1 VCESFRTFSHISF
14 LFCDFRE
21 TLSSHRSQRST
32 SYCGSVTPTQ
42 PLSSRRSSLVTSTAT
57 STSAQPPSTPS
68 NEAQVLSETLNLQQS
83 FINKINLFNQ
93 STINGSNTT
102 PPLPLPNNNSGN
114 ISATLTNNSNNPNS
128 NSSLV
133 KARLSPSTLKRQSKR
148 FSSPVYS
155 DSNNE
160 RFGTKEKNGRS
171 TNETIEIMAEQVTEE
186 NVVSRAYLK
195 FSALLVE
202 CHLLDL
208 VGEENIAYKFLCEKT
223 FFFYRS
229 HVYVSMCYVLAYH
242 MGIVA

>member
-1 VCESFRTFSHISF
+1 VIS
-14 LFCDFRE
+14 RE

-42 PLSSRRSSLVTSTAT
+42 PLSSRRSSLVTSTTT
-57 STSAQPPSTPS
+57 STSAQPPSTPN
-68 NEAQVLSETLNLQQS
+68 NEAQMLSETLNLQQS

-93 STINGSNTT
+93 STNGSNTT
-102 PPLPLPNNNSGN
+102 PPLPLPNNQHSSSNN

-128 NSSLV
+128 NNNNNLV

-155 DSNNE
+155 ESNNE

-186 NVVSRAYLK
+186 NVVSYTFLK
-195 FSALLVE
+195 MRKHTLHTIS
-202 CHLLDL
+202 
-208 VGEENIAYKFLCEKT
+208 
-223 FFFYRS
+223 
-229 HVYVSMCYVLAYH
+229 
-242 MGIVA
+242 